1 MLYRSSKLI
10 IAVLPVT
17 GLLASCAN
25 NGDSLPENPIE
36 RAATCYAA
44 AIARISATP
53 GAVTP
58 EQANQAAQF
67 AYLGAIT
74 DGIAE
79 PSKLA
84 EVMEKGTKLRPD
96 IEKAATTGGYDAA
109 CANAYP
115 QTVVGAFKG
124 LPADERAAR
133 MICFTLSTAA
143 MQVYQSSSI
152 TAPVATASLNKKLDA
167 ELREEINAAGDVNP
181 AELAGFAMRSMAR
194 AVELGPM
201 NDVLA
206 ACTTKYGALA
216 EVPESG

>member
-1 MLYRSSKLI
+1 MALLSC
-10 IAVLPVT
+10 T
-17 GLLASCAN
+17 GLLASCSNAA
-25 NGDSLPENPIE
+25 GSLPENPIE

-44 AIARISATP
+44 AINRISATP

-84 EVMEKGTKLRPD
+84 EVMEKGTTIRPE
-96 IEKAATTGGYDAA
+96 IEKTASTGGYDAA
-109 CANAYP
+109 CAKAYP
-115 QTVVGAFKG
+115 QTVVGAFNG
-124 LPADERAAR
+124 LPADERASR
-133 MICFTLSTAA
+133 MMCFTLSTAA

-152 TAPVATASLNKKLDA
+152 TPPVATASLNKKLDA
-167 ELREEINAAGDVNP
+167 QLREEINASGNVNP

-206 ACTTKYGALA
+206 ACTERYGA
-216 EVPESG
+216 